1 MGGNCGIWIW
11 GWNDTIRRFIY
22 TVVIGGRGRAG
33 CVCVLCTYSV
43 ATTRELAVE
52 VIRVHSRSQLGIC
65 NLIMP
70 RAQMGIVLLFIV
82 ARVLSK

>member
-1 MGGNCGIWIW
+1 M
-11 GWNDTIRRFIY
+11 
-22 TVVIGGRGRAG
+22 
-33 CVCVLCTYSV
+33 LCTYSV
-43 ATTRELAVE
+43 ATTGELAVE

-70 RAQMGIVLLFIV
+70 RAQMGIVLFIV